1 MSLNSICCGRRHP
14 SDDEFKGNSSARD
27 GICGVA
33 RGVEMGCGRLRSNET
48 WIKPPNQNTRRARTF
63 ICLPS
68 GCSSKCTLPLHMY
81 LRLVNYQ

>member
-1 MSLNSICCGRRHP
+1 MCRSTVFAMEGHP
-14 SDDEFKGNSSARD
+14 ADDEFKGNSSARD

-68 GCSSKCTLPLHMY
+68 GCSSKYTLHMY
-81 LRLVNYQ
+81 LRLVNDQ